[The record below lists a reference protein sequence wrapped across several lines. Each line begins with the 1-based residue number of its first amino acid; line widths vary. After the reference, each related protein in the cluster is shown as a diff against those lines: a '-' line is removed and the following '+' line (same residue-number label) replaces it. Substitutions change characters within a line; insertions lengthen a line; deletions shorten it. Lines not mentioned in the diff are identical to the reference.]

1 MFFFNIHTHQ
11 YTNQKEV
18 LEIVNQYPQEFDNSI
33 TNYSIGI
40 HPWYIVE
47 DRINSDLQIIENKL
61 QEDNCF
67 ALGECGLDKRIGN
80 SLALQQMVF
89 EKQLALAEKHQKPV
103 ILHCVAA
110 FQELIAIKKKLN
122 ISVPLI
128 IHGFSKNIEV
138 ASQLV
143 NSGFY
148 LSFGKSLLL
157 NKELE
162 LVFNSVP
169 NDRLFLETDTVEQDI
184 SEVYQLAAKYKN
196 IEVEEMKTIINTNF
210 TTVFN
215 RINKK

>member
-33 TNYSIGI
+33 PNYSIGI

-67 ALGECGLDKRIGN
+67 ALGECGLDKRVE
-80 SLALQQMVF
+80 SSMALQQMVF
-89 EKQLALAEKHQKPV
+89 EKQLALAEKYQKPV

-110 FQELIAIKKKLN
+110 FQELIAVKKKLN
-122 ISVPLI
+122 ISVPMI

-138 ASQLV
+138 ANQLV
-143 NSGFY
+143 NGGFY
-148 LSFGKSLLL
+148 LSFGKYLLL

>member
-18 LEIVNQYPQEFDNSI
+18 LEIVNQYPQGFDNSI
-33 TNYSIGI
+33 PIYSIGI

>member
-33 TNYSIGI
+33 PNYSIGI

-61 QEDNCF
+61 QEHNCF
-67 ALGECGLDKRIGN
+67 ALGECGLDKRVE
-80 SLALQQMVF
+80 SSMALQQMVF

-138 ASQLV
+138 ASQLL

-169 NDRLFLETDTVEQDI
+169 NDRLFLETDTVEKDI

-196 IEVEEMKTIINTNF
+196 IEVEEMMVIINTNF

-215 RINKK
+215 